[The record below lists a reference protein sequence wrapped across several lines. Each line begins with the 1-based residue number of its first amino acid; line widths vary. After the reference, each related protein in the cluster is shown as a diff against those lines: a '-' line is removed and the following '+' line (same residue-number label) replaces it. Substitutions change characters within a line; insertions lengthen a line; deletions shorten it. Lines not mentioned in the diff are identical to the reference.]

1 MKRYKPKFEE
11 EWLERDMRPPSSV
24 SEAVSRSMKGNVAK
38 GTKPEVMFRQALR
51 EAGLSGYRLNWK
63 KAPGRPDI
71 SYPGRKI
78 AIFIN
83 GCYWHRCPFCKPST
97 PKRNVDYWTWK
108 FERNKER
115 DKRKK
120 RDLKRAGWKVFVFWE
135 CQIKKNEKK
144 LALQIKNFMSMNVKI

>member
-1 MKRYKPKFEE
+1 MVTIKG
-11 EWLERDMRPPSSV
+11 
-24 SEAVSRSMKGNVAK
+24 MKGNIAK
-38 GTKPEVMFRQALR
+38 GTKPELLFRQALR
-51 EAGLSGYRLNWK
+51 EVELSGYRLNWK

-83 GCYWHRCPFCKPST
+83 GCYWHRCPYCKPST
-97 PKRNVDYWTWK
+97 PKRNIDYWTWK

-120 RDLKRAGWKVFVFWE
+120 SMLRKAGWKVFVFWE
-135 CQIKKNEKK
+135 CLIKKDANKY
-144 LALQIKNFMSMNVKI
+144 ALKVKDYINKNNDN